1 MSAALQA
8 PASAAPAAV
17 APTPL
22 WPERYGMLDGW
33 RGLAAVAVVVHHVA
47 PQAGLPGLAGL
58 FLGHWAVMAFFV
70 ISGYCIAAAADACL
84 RRGLSFR
91 TFMRRRLRRI
101 YPPYALAVAYFA
113 ATRVAKL
120 ALTGVNDIP
129 TSPVQWVQNLTLT
142 QWVTLLVNPGLYA
155 PNNPTN
161 FVSAYWSLGY
171 EEQFYLVMALA
182 MVATVRTGR
191 SLLVWVGVLLAVAV
205 VWVGALPRLSTGLFV
220 DYWVPFAV
228 GVLVFHRLCRL
239 GSASHRRLVDGTL
252 VALLLAGV
260 WGTWFAGAAW
270 DGQAKA
276 AETVAVSAFALLLIA
291 LRPVSDSA
299 MRSRAGTALATLGV
313 LTYSLY
319 LVHQCNLFVSAR
331 AADALGLA
339 GWPSLGVQ
347 VALHVALA
355 VPFYLVCERPF
366 RNAPLVPGLTG
377 ADASASFKPAT
388 STTPLQSL

>member
-1 MSAALQA
+1 MTRHVTYVQYTN
-8 PASAAPAAV
+8 PAAY
-17 APTPL
+17 PPL
-22 WPERYGMLDGW
+22 L
-33 RGLAAVAVVVHHVA
+33 H
-47 PQAGLPGLAGL
+47 
-58 FLGHWAVMAFFV
+58 
-70 ISGYCIAAAADACL
+70 S

-101 YPPYALAVAYFA
+101 YPPYVLAVAYFA

-120 ALTGVNDIP
+120 ALTGVNDLP

-142 QWVTLLVNPGLYA
+142 QWVTLLLNPGLYA

-182 MVATVRTGR
+182 LVATVRTGR

-220 DYWVPFAV
+220 DYWIPFAV

-239 GSASHRRLVDGTL
+239 TSATHRRVVDGVL

-260 WGTWFAGAAW
+260 WGTWFAAW

-291 LRPVSDSA
+291 LRPVSDPA
-299 MRSRAGTALATLGV
+299 MRSRAGAALATLGV

-339 GWPSLGVQ
+339 GWPSLGMQ

-366 RNAPLVPGLTG
+366 RNAPLVSGL
-377 ADASASFKPAT
+377 AEPVVSPWFKPPT
-388 STTPLQSL
+388 STSPLRSL